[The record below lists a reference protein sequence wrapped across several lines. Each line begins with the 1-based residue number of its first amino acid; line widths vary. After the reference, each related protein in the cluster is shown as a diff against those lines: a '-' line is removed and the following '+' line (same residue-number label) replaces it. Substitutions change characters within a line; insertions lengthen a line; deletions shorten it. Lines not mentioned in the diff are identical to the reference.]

1 VAETAPLPGRPAGS
15 GTGEVVLTLEAKP
28 HQVASLRCA
37 AAVLVVLISMLSVAA
52 CQPATPTPQWAN
64 VQVTFDMG
72 GGGSGFAAS
81 LFAQEVTSGKTFK
94 GFYPAGS
101 HGLVVMPTSAPILVT
116 VEAPGTYVFFATL
129 IEAPDDY
136 QFGATECGAGAECT
150 STGLLAIDVEAGRTY
165 AVTIADRSALI
176 PTPGAPVAVPWHR

>member
-1 VAETAPLPGRPAGS
+1 LLAFQL
-15 GTGEVVLTLEAKP
+15 VL
-28 HQVASLRCA
+28 
-37 AAVLVVLISMLSVAA
+37 AA
-52 CQPATPTPQWAN
+52 CQAATPTPQWAS

-81 LFAQEVTSGKTFK
+81 LFAQEVETGRTFK

-116 VEAPGTYVFFATL
+116 VEAPGTYVFYATL

-150 STGLLAIDVEAGRTY
+150 STGLIALDVVPGSTY
-165 AVTIADRSALI
+165 AVTIADRSAVI
-176 PTPGAPVAVPWHR
+176 PTPGVPVTVPWHR